1 MFKNKIIKRLGEAE
15 SYLSAF
21 ITYKDFREYSEIY
34 IMKEL
39 RIAVN
44 FWFFW
49 IKLIRRERKWS
60 IHFIKRK

>member
-21 ITYKDFREYSEIY
+21 ITYKDFREYPGINGF
-34 IMKEL
+34 
-39 RIAVN
+39 RIAIN